1 MTMEKALQVTKLV
14 DKISDYEMLRAAIDE
29 LEALDEV
36 ENGYGDN
43 IRVELDAIVKTRLD
57 KFLKE
62 LDEL

>member
-43 IRVELDAIVKTRLD
+43 IRAELDAVVKTRLD

-62 LDEL
+62 LEEL